1 MDFAAAILL
10 SVGLYSG
17 MGVIVATAFVVRGV
31 GRVDP
36 AARSASWAFRL
47 LILPGAAA
55 LWPLVLR
62 RWIGAARDE
71 APLEGSIATGA
82 VGRMRAARR
91 AHLAWWL
98 VVAPISAG
106 VLAGGV
112 TAAARARAVQRDG
125 VARTPAAT
133 SIAGAAGVGGG
144 P

>member
-1 MDFAAAILL
+1 MDVAAAILL
-10 SVGLYSG
+10 SVGLYAG
-17 MGVIVATAFVVRGV
+17 TGVVVATVFAVRGV
-31 GRVDP
+31 VRVDP

-62 RWIGAARDE
+62 RWISAARDKGPPE
-71 APLEGSIATGA
+71 RSMATGA
-82 VGRMRAARR
+82 AGRMRAARR

-112 TAAARARAVQRDG
+112 TAAARARAVQREG
-125 VARTPAAT
+125 VARTSAAT